1 MNIFNYGSI
10 EVKSLK
16 MQEILSRS
24 AKFDRNVLTFII
36 GESGTGKS
44 MLAKHIQVE
53 VFKNQG
59 VAILDGASIFSFN
72 PMHGICTLTSEEWA
86 QLSDKIEIK
95 SIQLIEMPTLAQRR
109 ADIPQLAEFF
119 LQVLSLMNNKP
130 KIKLTE
136 KSLEKILQYNWPGQF
151 TEFENTLESAFMA
164 ADSGIIEP
172 ECLVMGPLKT
182 NVGIPAGMKLEELER
197 KYILQTLYF
206 AHQNR
211 TKTAEIL
218 GISIRTLRNKINQY
232 RVEGFI

>member
-1 MNIFNYGSI
+1 MIKFNYGSI

-16 MQEILSRS
+16 MQEILNRS
-24 AKFDRNVLTFII
+24 LQLDPNQLIMIV

-44 MLAKHIQVE
+44 MFAKYLQVD

-59 VAILDGASIFSFN
+59 IAIREDASIGSLSSV
-72 PMHGICTLTSEEWA
+72 HGICIFSQDQWTEFNEKFK
-86 QLSDKIEIK
+86 DKT
-95 SIQLIEMPTLAQRR
+95 IQLIEMPSLAQRK
-109 ADIPQLAEFF
+109 ADIPQLADFF

-130 KIKLTE
+130 KVKLTE
-136 KSLEKILQYNWPGQF
+136 KALEKILQYNWPGQF
-151 TEFENTLESAFMA
+151 TEFENTLETAFMST
-164 ADSGIIEP
+164 DNGLIEP

-182 NVGIPAGMKLEELER
+182 NVGIPTGMKLEELER

-206 AHQNR
+206 VHQNR
-211 TKTAEIL
+211 TKAAEIL